1 MSETR
6 YIISDASK
14 KVDVEPHVLR
24 YWEEE
29 LNLDIPRNEM
39 GHRYYMEE
47 NIEMLKTI
55 KVLKEQGFQLKAI
68 KMLLPD
74 LNKIETLDTQTILK
88 LKDEL
93 NEKAGYMEGET
104 SMLET
109 KEIRSPGDKLDQFQV
124 IMNNII
130 TSALKENNKELS
142 ESISVTVS
150 DSVIKEMDY
159 LIRIKEEREEERFKK
174 LDETIRTFQRS
185 RQEIAAAEIKIKNK
199 NRKKKRLFQ
208 N

>member
-1 MSETR
+1 MSE
-6 YIISDASK
+6 